1 MRYSVSRHI
10 ASRHIAAPAAEVWE
24 LLTDVG
30 RWPEWGPSVT
40 GAELDSPG
48 FTAGSTGRVK
58 TVAGVSLPFTV
69 TEFRADR
76 FWSWSVAGI
85 RATGHLVVPEG
96 DGCRVTFTVPWWA
109 PAYLPVCSAALRRIA
124 RITAR
129 PVSPP

>member
-1 MRYSVSRHI
+1 MRLSV
-10 ASRHIAAPAAEVWE
+10 SRHIAAPAADVWE

-30 RWPEWGPSVT
+30 RWREWGPSVT
-40 GAELDSPG
+40 GAELDSPR
-48 FTAGSTGRVK
+48 FAAGSTGRVR
-58 TVAGVSLPFTV
+58 TVTGVRLPFTV
-69 TEFRADR
+69 TDYRAGR
-76 FWSWSVAGI
+76 SWSWSVAGI

-124 RITAR
+124 RVTAR